1 MAAEAEKC
9 EWKALAIGD
18 QLPPEKLWMRLL
30 VLDNAAE
37 FYRRQNNYRDAEKL
51 LRQGLEIAEA
61 SPAQNQ
67 SHMVDLR
74 RSLASLYHQEG
85 KTAEA
90 ETLLRDA
97 VPADVAAS
105 ANGPHAD
112 FSGVAHEQRL
122 ASDYKDQ
129 GKLEESEAHDK
140 NVISTLEEATPPA
153 DPGRMALALDELGD
167 VYEAEGRDADAE
179 EVFLHSLQR
188 HENAAPHRIDLA
200 QTLGF
205 HSGRLLNLYRKEG
218 RLDEMD
224 TILQRDLSIQ
234 EAALGPNDKG
244 LGETLTQLAR
254 LYIEENNYDEAV
266 LSTGARCKF
275 KRTT

>member
-1 MAAEAEKC
+1 M
-9 EWKALAIGD
+9 
-18 QLPPEKLWMRLL
+18 
-30 VLDNAAE
+30 
-37 FYRRQNNYRDAEKL
+37 
-51 LRQGLEIAEA
+51 
-61 SPAQNQ
+61 
-67 SHMVDLR
+67 
-74 RSLASLYHQEG
+74 
-85 KTAEA
+85 
-90 ETLLRDA
+90 
-97 VPADVAAS
+97 
-105 ANGPHAD
+105 
-112 FSGVAHEQRL
+112 AHEQRL

-129 GKLEESEAHDK
+129 GKLEEAEAHDK

-179 EVFLHSLQR
+179 EVFLHSLQMY
-188 HENAAPHRIDLA
+188 ENAAPHRIDLA

-218 RLDEMD
+218 RLNEME

-266 LSTGARCKF
+266 PVYRRALQIQENNLKPYDPHLAFYLDEYADILHQAGQDQEAASVRARAQQIRQLNSSGNSKQ
-275 KRTT
+275 